1 MNEKNVGLESYQ
13 QLFLAQKIGKDLPV
27 VNKLILPWEF
37 IGNECLLSLADLEG
51 GYGGC
56 NPPPP
61 FQVSKIKESNK
72 TKQKIEDNTVE
83 KEEESYSCMFV

>member
-1 MNEKNVGLESYQ
+1 MMSLYAWCLLYFDFNFWLNEKNVGLESYQ

-61 FQVSKIKESNK
+61 FKF
-72 TKQKIEDNTVE
+72 QK
-83 KEEESYSCMFV
+83 